1 MEDKIK
7 YEKHWLKLL
16 VEGDEKAYKRL
27 FELYYSS
34 LVMFAAKYL
43 RDTDLAEDLVQD
55 VIYDFWKQRQ
65 HLSELSSLKSWLYI
79 SVRNRCINYLEHDK
93 VKKKYLQLNG
103 EAEADFFLSQIIEEE
118 VYLALK
124 QAIDILPPKI
134 RTIFYL
140 ILERKTNAEIASL
153 LGITEEAVKA
163 YPDAKWRIVTIHQDI
178 YGSGLDHSDT
188 DGMILRTQLTPVFGY
203 G

>member
-1 MEDKIK
+1 MEQRKETIICLEGLGKQFQTTNGTVTALDDINL
-7 YEKHWLKLL
+7 EILKGEIFEIIGLSGAGKSTL
-16 VEGDEKAYKRL
+16 V
-27 FELYYSS
+27 
-34 LVMFAAKYL
+34 
-43 RDTDLAEDLVQD
+43 
-55 VIYDFWKQRQ
+55 
-65 HLSELSSLKSWLYI
+65 
-79 SVRNRCINYLEHDK
+79 RCINYLEHDK

-163 YPDAKWRIVTIHQDI
+163 YRKRGMKMLRIRL
-178 YGSGLDHSDT
+178 SNFW
-188 DGMILRTQLTPVFGY
+188 ILALLIF
-203 G
+203 

>member
-65 HLSELSSLKSWLYI
+65 HLSELSSLKSGVEKSLEL
-79 SVRNRCINYLEHDK
+79 SDFPEQERVRWSG
-93 VKKKYLQLNG
+93 V
-103 EAEADFFLSQIIEEE
+103 SIIWNM
-118 VYLALK
+118 
-124 QAIDILPPKI
+124 I
-134 RTIFYL
+134 R
-140 ILERKTNAEIASL
+140 
-153 LGITEEAVKA
+153 
-163 YPDAKWRIVTIHQDI
+163 
-178 YGSGLDHSDT
+178 
-188 DGMILRTQLTPVFGY
+188 
-203 G
+203 

>member
-1 MEDKIK
+1 MNPIVEFKNVSKTFYTKNGPFQALNQIN
-7 YEKHWLKLL
+7 LAIQ
-16 VEGDEKAYKRL
+16 EGDIFGIIGLSGAGK
-27 FELYYSS
+27 ST
-34 LVMFAAKYL
+34 LV
-43 RDTDLAEDLVQD
+43 
-55 VIYDFWKQRQ
+55 
-65 HLSELSSLKSWLYI
+65 
-79 SVRNRCINYLEHDK
+79 RCINYLEHDK

-163 YPDAKWRIVTIHQDI
+163 YRKRGMKMLRIRL
-178 YGSGLDHSDT
+178 SNFW
-188 DGMILRTQLTPVFGY
+188 ILALLIF
-203 G
+203 